1 MAYLHV
7 NGMDLYVEIRG
18 EGTPLVALHG
28 NGEDHSTFD
37 VLGDALQETF
47 TLYAFDTRGHGKSTM
62 VEEYHYADMA
72 EDIAQALMELFAE
85 PVDVIGFSDGGVI
98 ALFLAIWYPQLVR
111 RMIICG
117 ANYHPYGIKEEGRLA
132 MQQEYEETGSPLM
145 PLMLNEPWLSE
156 TDLQQICC
164 LTYVVAGEDDI
175 IEEAHTRELA
185 QLIPQSRLLIMEG
198 ETHTSYVV
206 GSDLLAELCVEF
218 FCEQ

>member
-7 NGMDLYVEIRG
+7 NGIDLYVEIRG

-98 ALFLAIWYPQLVR
+98 AA
-111 RMIICG
+111 G
-117 ANYHPYGIKEEGRLA
+117 AAHDHLRGKLSPVWHQRGRTFGDA
-132 MQQEYEETGSPLM
+132 AR
-145 PLMLNEPWLSE
+145 
-156 TDLQQICC
+156 I
-164 LTYVVAGEDDI
+164 
-175 IEEAHTRELA
+175 
-185 QLIPQSRLLIMEG
+185 
-198 ETHTSYVV
+198 
-206 GSDLLAELCVEF
+206 
-218 FCEQ
+218 